1 MPCSTSTV
9 RAQGA
14 PFAGLAALAKTAG
27 PVSRVV
33 SRQFRYGSTRVQLD
47 YRFDAPGRLVTVTF
61 SPLSEGSLSTDAVRR
76 LLIDVQRTVAAI
88 RLPTGASTVT
98 GTDSGFIRV
107 LTSAMSPDAA
117 PPLFDVG
124 FRVRSKL
131 TLLTKELP
139 RSPFQILRFRSVR
152 LARGKR
158 VFPTGS
164 TIRRGTDHDLQAA
177 VEVDRNSFGESWAMD
192 LHDLTSALTATP
204 SAQLLVAQRDDEP
217 VGFAIIGCS
226 GRRGYLQRLAV
237 DSGAQRLGVGT
248 ALVDAATE
256 WSARRDVRR
265 LIVNTQTTNTNAL
278 RLYHRTGFVESPLGL
293 MLLEHDLPPEP
304 NP

>member
-1 MPCSTSTV
+1 MPCSNSTV
-9 RAQGA
+9 LAHA
-14 PFAGLAALAKTAG
+14 VPLAGLAAPAKPAG
-27 PVSRVV
+27 PVTRVV

-47 YRFDAPGRLVTVTF
+47 YRFDASGRLVTVTF
-61 SPLSEGSLSTDAVRR
+61 SPAGEGSLSANAVRR

-88 RLPTGASTVT
+88 PIPAGASTVT
-98 GTDSGFIRV
+98 GTNSGSIRV
-107 LTSAMSPDAA
+107 LTSAMSPDVA
-117 PPLFDVG
+117 PPLFEVG

-131 TLLTKELP
+131 SLLTKELP
-139 RSPFQILRFRSVR
+139 RSPFRILRVRSVR
-152 LARGKR
+152 LSQAPRL
-158 VFPTGS
+158 PPSGS

-192 LHDLTSALTATP
+192 LHDLTLALTATP
-204 SAQLLVAQRDDEP
+204 SAQLLVAQRGDEP

-237 DSGAQRLGVGT
+237 HSDAQRLGVGT
-248 ALVDAATE
+248 ALVDATTE

-265 LIVNTQTTNTNAL
+265 LVVNTQTTNARAL
-278 RLYHRTGFVESPLGL
+278 RLYRRTGFVESPLGL
-293 MLLEHDLPPEP
+293 MLLEHDLPQEP